1 MPEAPVHHY
10 RNPILRQHDV
20 RPPRQSP
27 ILQTEPEPTRMQP
40 LPNQDLRLG
49 ILPAYT
55 GHAVAAL
62 GGVKSVG
69 HGAKVGKLFALTLFL
84 LSTFVT

>member
-1 MPEAPVHHY
+1 
-10 RNPILRQHDV
+10 
-20 RPPRQSP
+20 
-27 ILQTEPEPTRMQP
+27 MQP
-40 LPNQDLRLG
+40 LPNQNLRLG

-55 GHAVAAL
+55 GHAIAAL

-69 HGAKVGKLFALTLFL
+69 HGTKIGKLFALTLPI